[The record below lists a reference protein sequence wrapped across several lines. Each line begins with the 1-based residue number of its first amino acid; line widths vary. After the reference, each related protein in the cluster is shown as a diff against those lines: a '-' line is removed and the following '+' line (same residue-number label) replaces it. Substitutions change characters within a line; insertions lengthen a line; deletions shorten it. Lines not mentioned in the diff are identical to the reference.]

1 MYVECFDEDTPCESF
16 RSSSPCAS
24 SPEYRMD
31 LSDLE
36 CSRESSFHAHS
47 PRQRKD
53 SHDHLSF
60 KRLFNIIHDKV
71 QLLTD
76 QTKHLREE
84 VAEKN
89 GTINKLLDFINKF
102 ARGNEDNQD
111 DNYNNSVEEYN
122 ERVAEHNLKEQ
133 KKNITTRKRKSNE
146 DRCVVLN
153 QTERPPPVTTSPPA
167 VPNEELLF
175 LRNEIAQKNRT
186 IDFLMHGRASDPRHR
201 LIMDDDEDDDD
212 ELETVPLPMDNESTK
227 HDDTLEVMERLFIE
241 DRTSMS
247 NLEDGTSMN
256 LSSEDLLGATK
267 EDEDLLEGELD
278 IETIVHLNE
287 TKEPEEEP
295 TSKEDLINIR
305 IDKMEEMILNMKKGT
320 ETTQEMSSVAPW
332 DQHSNGFASSYMVKN
347 GHEPGKGLGK
357 TGNGIIE
364 PIQAEKNTLD
374 AKIDVST
381 WQHGTI
387 LVAGDSMIGGLEEK
401 KMSKTGKV
409 KVRSHGGATIKDMR
423 DHLNAHLRKKPDRLI
438 IHVHSNDASN
448 KETSADDMFDRLMD
462 LKAFAE
468 GKVPNMKVTFACPII
483 RTDST
488 IANAKQMQLKNRLKR
503 SGLDIVV
510 NDNIEKED
518 LARKGLHL
526 KPSGSRKL
534 ATNILSYLRSV

>member
-1 MYVECFDEDTPCESF
+1 M
-16 RSSSPCAS
+16 
-24 SPEYRMD
+24 
-31 LSDLE
+31 
-36 CSRESSFHAHS
+36 
-47 PRQRKD
+47 
-53 SHDHLSF
+53 
-60 KRLFNIIHDKV
+60 
-71 QLLTD
+71 
-76 QTKHLREE
+76 
-84 VAEKN
+84 
-89 GTINKLLDFINKF
+89 
-102 ARGNEDNQD
+102 
-111 DNYNNSVEEYN
+111 
-122 ERVAEHNLKEQ
+122 
-133 KKNITTRKRKSNE
+133 
-146 DRCVVLN
+146 
-153 QTERPPPVTTSPPA
+153 
-167 VPNEELLF
+167 
-175 LRNEIAQKNRT
+175 
-186 IDFLMHGRASDPRHR
+186 
-201 LIMDDDEDDDD
+201 
-212 ELETVPLPMDNESTK
+212 
-227 HDDTLEVMERLFIE
+227 
-241 DRTSMS
+241 
-247 NLEDGTSMN
+247 
-256 LSSEDLLGATK
+256 
-267 EDEDLLEGELD
+267 
-278 IETIVHLNE
+278 
-287 TKEPEEEP
+287 
-295 TSKEDLINIR
+295 
-305 IDKMEEMILNMKKGT
+305 
-320 ETTQEMSSVAPW
+320 
-332 DQHSNGFASSYMVKN
+332 KN

-488 IANAKQMQLKNRLKR
+488 IANAKQMQLRNRLKR